1 MKKLGKKRTTQSE
14 TVQAY
19 ACVCTLCPCASCAT
33 SAVSEVLVS
42 GETGTTRG
50 TLMLLG

>member
-1 MKKLGKKRTTQSE
+1 MKKLGKKRASQSE

-19 ACVCTLCPCASCAT
+19 ACNCTFCACPSCANDSVK
-33 SAVSEVLVS
+33 SALDS
-42 GETGTTRG
+42 GEMSRTSG